1 MVPWLNYHHLYY
13 FKQVADSGSIAR
25 ASEVLKVG
33 QPAISMQ
40 IKSLEE
46 TLGRTLFERRNKK
59 LLLNENGQIVYNYA
73 SQIFNLGAELLTTLD
88 DRALNHV
95 KIQIGIQSSV
105 PKNLISKLTSYIYEH
120 FNAVIS
126 IFDGTVEEVTLGVIN
141 HRLDIAILN
150 HRPVIQ
156 DRSILFAKKIL
167 DSAIVLAGAD
177 KFKHL
182 QGQDL
187 SAFQGVPFILP
198 TATSVLRQSL
208 EYYFDQQKFK
218 INMVGE
224 SDDTMVQKN
233 MALSGNGVI
242 PILKEAIDIYLES
255 NQLYVLKEL
264 ESIHDEVWLIAGK
277 RDISNPIGN
286 KVITEFKF

>member
-1 MVPWLNYHHLYY
+1 MNNWLNYHHLYY
-13 FKQVADSGSIAR
+13 FKHVADLGSIAK
-25 ASEVLKVG
+25 ASEVLNVG

-46 TLGRTLFERRNKK
+46 SLGRNLFERRNKK

-120 FNAVIS
+120 FNAVVS
-126 IFDGTVEEVTLGVIN
+126 ILNGTAEEVILGVIN
-141 HRLDIAILN
+141 HKLDIAILN
-150 HRPVIQ
+150 HRPVVQ
-156 DRSILFAKKIL
+156 DRSIVFAKKIL
-167 DSAIVLAGAD
+167 DSNIVLAGSE

-182 QGQDL
+182 SGSPISD
-187 SAFQGVPFILP
+187 FQGVPLILP
-198 TATSVLRQSL
+198 TAHSVLRHSV
-208 EYYFDQQKFK
+208 EYYFNQNELKM
-218 INMVGE
+218 NMVAE
-224 SDDTMVQKN
+224 ADDTQVQKN
-233 MALSGNGVI
+233 MAVSGNGIV
-242 PILKEAIDIYLES
+242 PILKEAIDGYLKS
-255 NQLYVLKEL
+255 KQLFILKEL
-264 ESIHDEVWLIAGK
+264 EEIHDEIWIVAGK

-286 KVITEFKF
+286 KLISEFRF

>member
-1 MVPWLNYHHLYY
+1 MNNWLNYHHLYY
-13 FKQVADSGSIAR
+13 FKHVADLGSIAK
-25 ASEVLKVG
+25 ASEVLNVG

-46 TLGRTLFERRNKK
+46 SLGRNLFERRNKK

-88 DRALNHV
+88 DRELNHV

-120 FNAVIS
+120 FNAVVS
-126 IFDGTVEEVTLGVIN
+126 IFNGTAEEVILGVIN
-141 HRLDIAILN
+141 HKLDIAILN

-156 DRSILFAKKIL
+156 DRSIVFAKKIL
-167 DSAIVLAGAD
+167 DSNIVLAGSE

-182 QGQDL
+182 AGSPISD
-187 SAFQGVPFILP
+187 FQGVPLILP
-198 TATSVLRQSL
+198 TAHSVLRHSV
-208 EYYFDQQKFK
+208 EYYFNQNELKM
-218 INMVGE
+218 NMVAE
-224 SDDTMVQKN
+224 ADDTQVQKN
-233 MALSGNGVI
+233 MAISGNGVV
-242 PILKEAIDIYLES
+242 PILKEAIDGYLKS
-255 NQLYVLKEL
+255 KQLYILKEL
-264 ESIHDEVWLIAGK
+264 EEIHDEIWIVAGK

-286 KVITEFKF
+286 KLISEFKF

>member
-1 MVPWLNYHHLYY
+1 MNNWLNYHHLYY
-13 FKQVADSGSIAR
+13 FKHVADLGSIAK
-25 ASEVLKVG
+25 ASEVLNVG

-46 TLGRTLFERRNKK
+46 SLGRNLFERRNKK

-120 FNAVIS
+120 FNAVVS
-126 IFDGTVEEVTLGVIN
+126 IFNGTAEEVILGVIN
-141 HRLDIAILN
+141 HKLDIAILN
-150 HRPVIQ
+150 HRPVVQ
-156 DRSILFAKKIL
+156 DRSIVFAKKIL
-167 DSAIVLAGAD
+167 DSNIVLAGSE

-182 QGQDL
+182 AGSPISD
-187 SAFQGVPFILP
+187 FQGAPLILP
-198 TATSVLRQSL
+198 TAHSVLRHSV
-208 EYYFDQQKFK
+208 EYYFNQNELKM
-218 INMVGE
+218 NMVAE
-224 SDDTMVQKN
+224 ADDTQVQKN
-233 MALSGNGVI
+233 MAVSGNGIV
-242 PILKEAIDIYLES
+242 PILKEAIDGYLKS
-255 NQLYVLKEL
+255 NQLFILKEL
-264 ESIHDEVWLIAGK
+264 EEIHDEIWIVAGK

-286 KVITEFKF
+286 KLISEFKF